1 MPSEASAFFGY
12 QGTWAFVDL
21 TTRRVRVERADARVC
36 RDYLGGRGVQA
47 RLLLDHLDA
56 GSGPIDPLS
65 PRNRLVIGSGPL
77 GDTPVA
83 TAGRGSCSFF
93 SPLTRSP
100 RPAPWVPGHRPVH
113 GLLTHSSAGGVFPN
127 MLKRCGFDQVIVDGR
142 ADRPVRLLVTEA
154 GVEIADAEDDLF
166 ETVAGR
172 RTVRR
177 ASATG
182 SRLSGRY
189 PGASTMAA
197 GPAGWSQVAYACLTG
212 DRHRN
217 FGRGGAGAVFGS
229 KNLVAIT
236 ALGARKVRAFDAKA
250 FERLARKVDDL
261 VKARTTDRQRT
272 ASFRPTTGTTWWL
285 DRAFD
290 GRYMGKAGGYLPWRN
305 FQEGYFQPAEYAQV
319 GTDAFLEI
327 AGRHAVCNRCRHV
340 MCSRTAHV
348 DFGPFA
354 GEGVRPEFE
363 TIALWINCC
372 LLDRAAI
379 FHLNGLCNDLGLDTM
394 TFGSVMSGAMEWTER
409 GFLDLWPGAP
419 VFGSVDG
426 MLQAAEAIAYG
437 SSELGVLLAC
447 PPDLAI
453 ERVAQCRP
461 AADRD
466 AIAACATAAY
476 AGLGYA
482 GIEPKVF
489 PGMFAAYATSN
500 RGRGDHTYAWTV
512 QAEEDGL
519 SGPAP
524 LAAYVAESQA
534 GKALID
540 AIGLCDFFSG
550 DITSDLFLAMYAAL
564 TSVDY
569 SFDTLLQCGR
579 RIYALE
585 RHANARQGRGRAY
598 DAYVPPKL
606 AVPLTEGAHAGKAV
620 DAAAHEATLDA
631 YYAYQRWTD
640 TGEVSAERLAAL
652 GIV

>member
-1 MPSEASAFFGY
+1 MG
-12 QGTWAFVDL
+12 D
-21 TTRRVRVERADARVC
+21 
-36 RDYLGGRGVQA
+36 
-47 RLLLDHLDA
+47 RL
-56 GSGPIDPLS
+56 
-65 PRNRLVIGSGPL
+65 
-77 GDTPVA
+77 A
-83 TAGRGSCSFF
+83 T
-93 SPLTRSP
+93 
-100 RPAPWVPGHRPVH
+100 
-113 GLLTHSSAGGVFPN
+113 
-127 MLKRCGFDQVIVDGR
+127 I
-142 ADRPVRLLVTEA
+142 
-154 GVEIADAEDDLF
+154 
-166 ETVAGR
+166 
-172 RTVRR
+172 
-177 ASATG
+177 
-182 SRLSGRY
+182 Y

-197 GPAGWSQVAYACLTG
+197 GPAGWNGVAYGCLTG

-236 ALGARKVRAFDAKA
+236 ALGRRKVQPFDASTFA
-250 FERLARKVDDL
+250 HLARKVDDL
-261 VKARTTDRQRT
+261 VRVRSTDRERT
-272 ASFRPTTGTTWWL
+272 ASFRSSTGTTWWL

-305 FQEGYFQPAEYAQV
+305 FQEGYFQPADYAQV

-340 MCSRTAHV
+340 MCSRAAHV
-348 DFGPFA
+348 DVGPFS

-379 FHLNGLCNDLGLDTM
+379 FHLNGVCNDLGLDTM

-409 GFLDLWPGAP
+409 GFLDGWSGAP
-419 VFGSVDG
+419 EFGSVDS
-426 MLQAAEAIAYG
+426 MLQAAEAIAYASSPLGELLG
-437 SSELGVLLAC
+437 SPS
-447 PPDLAI
+447 DLAI
-453 ERVAQCRP
+453 EQLAGGHP

-466 AIAACATAAY
+466 VIAACATTAY

-519 SGPAP
+519 SGAAA

-534 GKALID
+534 GKALVD
-540 AIGLCDFFSG
+540 SMGLCDFFAG
-550 DITSDLFLAMYAAL
+550 DIASDLFMAMYAAL
-564 TSVDY
+564 TGVDY
-569 SFDTLLQCGR
+569 SFDVLLQCGR

-585 RHANARQGRGRAY
+585 RHANARQGRTRAY

-606 AVPLTEGAHAGKAV
+606 AIPLTEGAHAGKAV
-620 DAAAHEATLDA
+620 DGAAHDAVLDA
-631 YYAYQRWTD
+631 YYAYQGWTVGGD
-640 TGEVSAERLAAL
+640 VSAQRLSAL
-652 GIV
+652 GIA